1 LKLREIVETV
11 KGTVLTKQ
19 GNLDVEIFYCG
30 ASDLLSD
37 VLSDMNPGSLLLTG
51 MVGLQSVRTAEMVD
65 LAAIV
70 FVRAKIP
77 GPESIELAN
86 ELGIPLI
93 VSPHGM
99 YEICGQLYQAGLR
112 APEK

>member
-1 LKLREIVETV
+1 
-11 KGTVLTKQ
+11 
-19 GNLDVEIFYCG
+19 
-30 ASDLLSD
+30 
-37 VLSDMNPGSLLLTG
+37 
-51 MVGLQSVRTAEMVD
+51 MVD
-65 LAAIV
+65 LAAII
-70 FVRAKIP
+70 FVYSKIP

-93 VSPHGM
+93 ASPYSM